1 MRFIETGLYRRLVNW
16 AGIGE
21 PPILLL
27 MGRPGS
33 GKTEAARHVAERYLD
48 DVFWIPATQASRLE
62 LMFGFWEL
70 RASSTGT
77 ETVFTKGDLM
87 KGLETPNA
95 LVVIDDAHLVA
106 SDLQLLNGVGDS
118 TRRFTV
124 HSLGKT
130 FPVAEGVR
138 VLIIANP
145 PSANIA
151 AWERDKFVI
160 PEQIRDRAIA
170 IIADDN
176 LTFEEELEI
185 ARVYFP
191 DSCPPETREGVVE
204 IIRNLRINNVLSTYV
219 PSLRSV
225 VIMGTLVSQGVSLE
239 RAFLE
244 AAANKFASKD
254 EQAVAIEA
262 YKARFGID
270 PKEELGPVTKEGEAS
285 GGRTGP

>member
-1 MRFIETGLYRRLVNW
+1 MKFIETGLYRRLVAW
-16 AGIGE
+16 AEIGD

-33 GKTEAARHVAERYLD
+33 GKTEAARHVAERYIG
-48 DVFWIPATQASRLE
+48 DVFWIAATQASRLE

-70 RASSTGT
+70 RATSTGT

-106 SDLQLLNGVGDS
+106 PDLQLLNGVGDS

-124 HSLGKT
+124 HSLGQT

-145 PSANIA
+145 PPANIA
-151 AWERDKFVI
+151 AWDRDKFVI
-160 PEQIRDRAIA
+160 PEQIRDRAIV

-185 ARVYFP
+185 AGVYFP

-204 IIRNLRINNVLSTYV
+204 IVRNLRTNDVLSTYA

-244 AAANKFASKD
+244 AVANKFASQD

-270 PKEELGPVTKEGEAS
+270 PKGEMGPVTEEGEAS
-285 GGRTGP
+285 GRRTGP